1 MYMDSNDLY
10 TLIFNIVSF
19 TISVF
24 ALGYALGVYF
34 TIRSYHK
41 NGK

>member
-1 MYMDSNDLY
+1 MDSYTTY
-10 TLIFNIVSF
+10 TLVFNL
-19 TISVF
+19 ISLAISIF

-34 TIRSYHK
+34 TIRSYYK